1 MTRENLLIMD
11 CLVEGEAGRLDL
23 NGELIVETRFEVE
36 RLLREWLES
45 GIRRVII
52 RCRTLSAID
61 SAGFS
66 TLLGAL
72 HRYRREGGD
81 LILAELNPE
90 LHALFE
96 ITAMEK
102 YFNIFETLEAAHAH
116 FVQVAEERR
125 RRGPAPAPPPKAKA

>member
-11 CLVEGEAGRLDL
+11 CLVEGEAGLLNL
-23 NGELIVETRFEVE
+23 NGELIAETRFEVE

-45 GIRRVII
+45 GLRRVII
-52 RCRTLSAID
+52 HCRSLSTID

-81 LILAELNPE
+81 LILAELNPS

-96 ITAMEK
+96 VTAMEK
-102 YFNIFETLEAAHAH
+102 YFKIFDTLEAARAH
-116 FVQVAEERR
+116 FAQVAEERR
-125 RRGPAPAPPPKAKA
+125 RRGSAPAHPPNAKA